1 MKRRESHEAKCGGSG
16 THDGVLIRCPPPD
29 TELLRDETLCD
40 KLSVSSTWRTCRHEI
55 TVC

>member
-1 MKRRESHEAKCGGSG
+1 MVAQG